1 MDFMKR
7 SDIIKYIDTN
17 IPRDELR
24 KNLFEKGFDNLY
36 QEIEMDSPTV
46 DAHQDISYT
55 GDYVMQH
62 SHLYYEIIY
71 CVQGNIEYLLGV
83 QRYQIQ
89 QGDIIIAPPGII
101 HCPILPKHPEIPY
114 KRHVICISPA
124 FADTLRNANSEIL
137 DFRDAIVLRTMGTQW
152 EYLST
157 FFSSVIEESEKKLPG
172 WEVCLGGNTAQLVAL
187 IGRAI
192 HELNTVKNNPKSSL
206 LEKILDY
213 MQNNLSIKLSI
224 NDTAQ
229 YFHISASTLT
239 HLFHKEMGI
248 SFYRCL
254 TQRRLVE
261 AKNLIAQEYS
271 MEDIALAVGFQ
282 EYSAFY
288 RAFKNEYG
296 ISPMQYKKL
305 VFENR

>member
-1 MDFMKR
+1 
-7 SDIIKYIDTN
+7 
-17 IPRDELR
+17 
-24 KNLFEKGFDNLY
+24 
-36 QEIEMDSPTV
+36 
-46 DAHQDISYT
+46 
-55 GDYVMQH
+55 
-62 SHLYYEIIY
+62 
-71 CVQGNIEYLLGV
+71 
-83 QRYQIQ
+83 
-89 QGDIIIAPPGII
+89 
-101 HCPILPKHPEIPY
+101 
-114 KRHVICISPA
+114 
-124 FADTLRNANSEIL
+124 
-137 DFRDAIVLRTMGTQW
+137 
-152 EYLST
+152 
-157 FFSSVIEESEKKLPG
+157 
-172 WEVCLGGNTAQLVAL
+172 
-187 IGRAI
+187 
-192 HELNTVKNNPKSSL
+192 
-206 LEKILDY
+206 

-239 HLFHKEMGI
+239 HLFYKQMGI

>member
-1 MDFMKR
+1 MKR
-7 SDIIKYIDTN
+7 SDLIKYIDIT

-24 KNLFEKGFDNLY
+24 KKLFEKGFDNLY
-36 QEIEMDSPTV
+36 QEIEMDSTTV

-55 GDYVMQH
+55 GDYVIQH

-71 CVQGNIEYLLGV
+71 CVQGNIEYVLGV

-89 QGDIIIAPPGII
+89 AGDIIIAPPGII
-101 HCPILPKHPEIPY
+101 HCPILPKHLSTPY
-114 KRHVICISPA
+114 KRYVICISPT
-124 FADTLRNANSEIL
+124 FADTLRNADAEIL
-137 DFRDAIVLRTMGTQW
+137 DIREAIVLRTMGTRW
-152 EYLST
+152 EYLKD
-157 FFSSVIEESEKKLPG
+157 FFSYAIEESEERLPG
-172 WEVCLGGNTAQLVAL
+172 WEVCLGGNTAQLIAL

-192 HELNTVKNNPKSSL
+192 HELNMVKNNTKSSL
-206 LEKILDY
+206 LERILDY
-213 MQNNLSIKLSI
+213 MQNNLSSKLSI
-224 NDTAQ
+224 NETAH

-271 MEDIALAVGFQ
+271 MEDVAFTVGFQ

-288 RAFKNEYG
+288 RAFKSEYG

-305 VFENR
+305 VFNN

>member
-1 MDFMKR
+1 MKR
-7 SDIIKYIDTN
+7 SDVIKYIDIN

-24 KNLFEKGFDNLY
+24 KNLFERGFENLY
-36 QEIEMDSPTV
+36 QEIEMDSPSV

-55 GDYVMQH
+55 GEYVMQH

-89 QGDIIIAPPGII
+89 PGDIIIAPPGII
-101 HCPILPKHPEIPY
+101 HCPILPKHLSIPY
-114 KRHVICISPA
+114 KRYVICISPA

-137 DFRDAIVLRTMGTQW
+137 DFRDAIVLRTMGTRW
-152 EYLST
+152 EHLKN
-157 FFSSVIEESEKKLPG
+157 FFSQAIEESEKRFPG

-187 IGRAI
+187 IGRSI
-192 HELNTVKNNPKSSL
+192 HELNAVKNNTKSSL

-213 MQNNLSIKLSI
+213 MQNNMSAKLSI
-224 NDTAQ
+224 NETAQ
-229 YFHISASTLT
+229 YFHISPSTLT
-239 HLFHKEMGI
+239 HLFQKEMGI

-271 MEDIALAVGFQ
+271 MEDVALAVGFQ

-288 RAFKNEYG
+288 RAFKAEYG
-296 ISPMQYKKL
+296 IAPMQYKKL
-305 VFENR
+305 VFDD

>member
-1 MDFMKR
+1 MKR
-7 SDIIKYIDTN
+7 SDVIKYIDTN

-24 KNLFEKGFDNLY
+24 KRMFEKGFENLY
-36 QEIEMDSPTV
+36 QEMEMESSTV

-55 GDYVMQH
+55 SDYVIQH

-89 QGDIIIAPPGII
+89 PGDIIIAPPGII
-101 HCPILPKHPEIPY
+101 HCPILPKHLNIPY
-114 KRHVICISPA
+114 KRYVLCISPS
-124 FADTLRNANSEIL
+124 FADTLRNANSQIL
-137 DFRDAIVLRTMGTQW
+137 DFREAIVLRTMGSRW
-152 EYLST
+152 EYLKDY
-157 FFSSVIEESEKKLPG
+157 FLHAIEESESQLPG

-187 IGRAI
+187 IGRAL
-192 HELNTVKNNPKSSL
+192 HELKTVRKTSKNSL
-206 LEKILDY
+206 LENILDY
-213 MQNNLSIKLSI
+213 MQSNLSKKLSI
-224 NDTAQ
+224 DETAQ
-229 YFHISASTLT
+229 NFHISPSTLT
-239 HLFHKEMGI
+239 HLFHREMGI

-271 MEDIALAVGFQ
+271 MEDVALAVGFQ

-288 RAFKNEYG
+288 RAFKAEYG
-296 ISPMQYKKL
+296 ISPMKYKKL
-305 VFENR
+305 VFNN

>member
-1 MDFMKR
+1 MKR
-7 SDIIKYIDTN
+7 SDIVKYIDPT
-17 IPRDELR
+17 IPRDKLR
-24 KNLFEKGFDNLY
+24 EQLFQKGFENIY
-36 QEIEMDSPTV
+36 QEIEMDSPFV
-46 DAHQDISYT
+46 DAHQDTSFT
-55 GDYVMQH
+55 GDHVIQH

-157 FFSSVIEESEKKLPG
+157 FFSSVIEESEKRLPG

-192 HELNTVKNNPKSSL
+192 HELNTVKNTPKSSL